1 MSEVTTSQTA
11 DVMSSPAVCPLDCP
25 DTCSLT
31 VTHQDGVIQEVR
43 GSRSNP
49 FTAGRICTKVARYYP
64 EFTHGDNRIRY
75 PLKRVGPRGSGQF
88 ERISWDEALRL
99 AYEGLQRVIDAHGP
113 QSVVPFN
120 YAGPHGMLAD
130 GSMDRRFFHKLGA
143 SLLDRGPLCGGIRSL
158 AYSSLF
164 GGMPGMGPEQAE
176 HAQIIVVW
184 SNNVTV
190 SNLHLARVIQR
201 ARQRG
206 ARLVV
211 IDPKRIKIA
220 ENADLFLQIKPGT
233 DVVLGYALAAE
244 LERLDA
250 IDHAFVG
257 EWVHGFEAYMERAR
271 QYSVED
277 AADICGIAA
286 ADIRQM
292 ARWYADA
299 NPAAMSVGN
308 GMERSR
314 TGGASLRTA
323 MALAALAGKFGV
335 EGGGVIAK
343 VGAAFPRTIDKLQ
356 RTDWIPEGTRTL
368 NILSV
373 PEHILDDSF
382 GPPVRGLVIYN
393 HNPVATHPD
402 QKRMIEALQH
412 PDVFTLGI
420 EIAMTDSM
428 DYADVVLPA
437 AGPFEMHDV
446 YGAYGTQYLQRAEP
460 VIPCVDEALP
470 NTEIFRRLAA
480 RFGYDDPAFQATD
493 LELIDDALDAS
504 DARMQGVQPSKIP
517 AGETMHMRLADG
529 PMIAFKNVF
538 PSTPSGKV
546 ELYSED
552 LEERFGAG
560 LPVYTEAPAAFP
572 LQLITPS
579 SSHRTNATFGGVTQ
593 NREMEVIEL
602 NPADAQAR
610 QLADD
615 DIVAVFNDLGTTKLK
630 VKVTTDTRPGVAYSP
645 KGTWLCTTDN
655 AQTVNALVYDGRS
668 DIADGA
674 CFNDTF
680 VEVERA

>member
-1 MSEVTTSQTA
+1 MASRHTWSGRVSTRLKMRQISVALLLRTS
-11 DVMSSPAVCPLDCP
+11 
-25 DTCSLT
+25 
-31 VTHQDGVIQEVR
+31 GNWR
-43 GSRSNP
+43 
-49 FTAGRICTKVARYYP
+49 AGMPTQILLPC
-64 EFTHGDNRIRY
+64 
-75 PLKRVGPRGSGQF
+75 
-88 ERISWDEALRL
+88 RL
-99 AYEGLQRVIDAHGP
+99 A
-113 QSVVPFN
+113 
-120 YAGPHGMLAD
+120 
-130 GSMDRRFFHKLGA
+130 
-143 SLLDRGPLCGGIRSL
+143 
-158 AYSSLF
+158 
-164 GGMPGMGPEQAE
+164 
-176 HAQIIVVW
+176 
-184 SNNVTV
+184 
-190 SNLHLARVIQR
+190 
-201 ARQRG
+201 
-206 ARLVV
+206 
-211 IDPKRIKIA
+211 
-220 ENADLFLQIKPGT
+220 
-233 DVVLGYALAAE
+233 
-244 LERLDA
+244 
-250 IDHAFVG
+250 
-257 EWVHGFEAYMERAR
+257 
-271 QYSVED
+271 
-277 AADICGIAA
+277 
-286 ADIRQM
+286 
-292 ARWYADA
+292 
-299 NPAAMSVGN
+299 N

-343 VGAAFPRTIDKLQ
+343 VGAAFPRTSDKLQ

-412 PDVFTLGI
+412 PDLFTLGI

-437 AGPFEMHDV
+437 AGPFEIHDV

-480 RFGYDDPAFQATD
+480 RFGYVDPAFQATD

-560 LPVYTEAPAAFP
+560 LPVYTEAPAAF
-572 LQLITPS
+572 L
-579 SSHRTNATFGGVTQ
+579 ATDHTIFQ
-593 NREMEVIEL
+593 
-602 NPADAQAR
+602 
-610 QLADD
+610 
-615 DIVAVFNDLGTTKLK
+615 
-630 VKVTTDTRPGVAYSP
+630 SP
-645 KGTWLCTTDN
+645 HQRDVWWRHAKP
-655 AQTVNALVYDGRS
+655 
-668 DIADGA
+668 
-674 CFNDTF
+674 
-680 VEVERA
+680 